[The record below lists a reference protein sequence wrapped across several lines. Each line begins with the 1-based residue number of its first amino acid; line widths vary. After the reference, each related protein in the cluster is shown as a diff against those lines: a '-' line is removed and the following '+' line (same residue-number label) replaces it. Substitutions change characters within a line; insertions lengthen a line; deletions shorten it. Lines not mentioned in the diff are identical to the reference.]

1 MWVELHGHGFVLV
14 LQFDNNN
21 NNKKF
26 YNFRYLQLL
35 KNKKLLLI

>member
-21 NNKKF
+21 NN
-26 YNFRYLQLL
+26 
-35 KNKKLLLI
+35 NKKISDIIRIGMYITNNNN